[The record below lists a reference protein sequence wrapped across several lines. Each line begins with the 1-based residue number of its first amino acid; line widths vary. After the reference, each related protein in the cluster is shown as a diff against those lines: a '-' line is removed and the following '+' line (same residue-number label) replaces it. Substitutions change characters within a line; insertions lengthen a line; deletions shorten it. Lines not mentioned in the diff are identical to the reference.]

1 MQQALC
7 ALFVAGQQAAVTT
20 AGVRFPKSVL
30 RRPLD
35 RPMTAAMLRVMLQ
48 DNTAGRTGRHAH
60 LAHAAVMGLHTLCCG
75 LPLVAL
81 ALTALA
87 GATSGVVYFSETVG
101 ALHALL
107 HAHEVWILVLSGSL
121 VIVGGIME
129 VLHRRLHRHGFPWL
143 FAMSVGCFLVNATI
157 IGLHRFFV

>member
-7 ALFVAGQQAAVTT
+7 ALFVAEQQGAVTT
-20 AGVRFPKSVL
+20 KGARFPKAIL
-30 RRPLD
+30 RAPLD
-35 RPMTAAMLRVMLQ
+35 RPATVAMLSSMLQ
-48 DNTAGRTGRHAH
+48 DNTAARTGRHAH

-81 ALTALA
+81 ALTTIA
-87 GATSGVVYFSETVG
+87 GATSGVVYFSESVG
-101 ALHALL
+101 YLHALL
-107 HAHEVWILVLSGSL
+107 HAHEIWILVLSGSL

-129 VLHRRLHRHGFPWL
+129 ILHRRIHNHGFPWL
-143 FAMSVGCFLVNATI
+143 FAMSVGCFVANATI